1 MTTKQPIANKDFSID
16 KLFLGERNA
25 KVINRFYKN
34 FDSVSGLRIMA
45 YLSPIGIVDTF
56 IGKPTANCKFR
67 IKGSGAT
74 TADIKLTY
82 VDIDGKEDSVIL
94 TSDGTNWVE
103 TDEALGIMIN
113 DVEVHSGS
121 TGASDIE
128 VWIDNN
134 NDGDFDTRLG
144 NLLSGYPWQ
153 SSIYLVPKGRRLIVR
168 EYTIL
173 NTNSVVTYLI
183 RLQKIK
189 NWLNGNTAI
198 TIESFENYFW
208 NGQVSSKTKYPY
220 CVYEEGDLCYFR
232 VQTSG
237 GSQLE
242 GSYQYIVFDK

>member
-1 MTTKQPIANKDFSID
+1 
-16 KLFLGERNA
+16 
-25 KVINRFYKN
+25 
-34 FDSVSGLRIMA
+34 MA
-45 YLSPIGIVDTF
+45 YLSPVGIIDTF
-56 IGKPTANCKFR
+56 IPKPTVNVKFR
-67 IKGSGAT
+67 IKGPGAT

-82 VDIDGKEDSVIL
+82 VDKDGIEGTVIL
-94 TSDGTNWVE
+94 TSNGTNWVT
-103 TDEALGIMIN
+103 TDTALGIMIN

-121 TGASDIE
+121 TSSDIE
-128 VWIDNN
+128 VWIDNE
-134 NDGDFDTRLG
+134 NDDEFATRLG
-144 NLLSGYPWQ
+144 TLLNGYPWQ
-153 SSIYLVPKGRRLIVR
+153 SSIYLVPKGKKLIVR

-189 NWLNGNTAI
+189 NWLKGNTAI

-220 CVYEEGDLCYFR
+220 SVYDEGDLCYIR

-242 GSYQYIVFDK
+242 GSFQYIVFDK